1 MWNSYSEELQE
12 EPLPSV
18 APQPAPTWQIRIPN
32 SRQIQL
38 SSGGRKLRIW
48 NTFKQLQEHKK
59 DKGLAQEWCERILHM
74 QLSWLSFFTPFKPPI
89 LPSQKATA
97 MHKTCNED
105 KSWHKIWQ
113 IVMV

>member
-74 QLSWLSFFTPFKPPI
+74 QLSWLSFFTPLQTPNFTIPE
-89 LPSQKATA
+89 SNRDA
-97 MHKTCNED
+97 
-105 KSWHKIWQ
+105 
-113 IVMV
+113 